1 MQSPKV
7 RLALAL
13 VMIFNIYNEKYN
25 ISLLSVKVS
34 SSVHQ
39 NAFFFSTL
47 LSEKMKK
54 KRNLLSQMTT
64 EQIVQRAI
72 KKFAQNNNAVG
83 CSECKKH
90 GGHGW

>member
-1 MQSPKV
+1 
-7 RLALAL
+7 
-13 VMIFNIYNEKYN
+13 
-25 ISLLSVKVS
+25 
-34 SSVHQ
+34 
-39 NAFFFSTL
+39 
-47 LSEKMKK
+47 MKK

-83 CSECKKH
+83 CSECEKH

>member
-47 LSEKMKK
+47 SSEKNEEKAQSPFSDDDRANRATRDQK
-54 KRNLLSQMTT
+54 VRT
-64 EQIVQRAI
+64 EQQR
-72 KKFAQNNNAVG
+72 
-83 CSECKKH
+83 
-90 GGHGW
+90 GWMFRV

>member
-13 VMIFNIYNEKYN
+13 VMIFTIYNEKYN

-39 NAFFFSTL
+39 NAFFFSTFIV
-47 LSEKMKK
+47 SAEKNEEKAQSPFSDDDRANRATRDQK
-54 KRNLLSQMTT
+54 VRT
-64 EQIVQRAI
+64 EQQR
-72 KKFAQNNNAVG
+72 
-83 CSECKKH
+83 
-90 GGHGW
+90 GWMFRV